1 MESTSDTTIAGPS
14 PELLVE
20 DYFTCWNTTD
30 PAERRAAVERVW
42 SPTARSV
49 DPVGDARGHEELVA
63 LFAGFHDTYPGF
75 SFRRR
80 GGIDAHHDQLRW
92 GWEMIDPGGDVVL
105 DGVDVAERA
114 HDGRL
119 DRLAGFFGRDVAAAD

>member
-20 DYFTCWNTTD
+20 DYFTCWSTTD

-80 GGIDAHHDQLRW
+80 GGIDAHHGVARW
-92 GWEMIDPGGDVVL
+92 GREML
-105 DGVDVAERA
+105 DVAGEVLLERSDVA
-114 HDGRL
+114 VVAAEGRIEA
-119 DRLAGFFGRDVAAAD
+119 LAGFFGRDVVPAD